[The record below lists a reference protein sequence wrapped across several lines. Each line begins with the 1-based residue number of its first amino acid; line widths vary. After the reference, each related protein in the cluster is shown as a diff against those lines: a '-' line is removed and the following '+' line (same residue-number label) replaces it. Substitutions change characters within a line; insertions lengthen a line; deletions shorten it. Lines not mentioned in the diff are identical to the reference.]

1 MLGAV
6 ACFAFNSVFVRYAA
20 EQVHPFE
27 VAFFRNLFAVGFVA
41 LMVFP
46 KEGLSVLRAQRPGM
60 LTLRAFVNTIA
71 MLLWFYSV
79 PLIPLADLTA
89 LGFTAPLWATVM
101 AAVLLGERVRA
112 RRWTATAIGFAG
124 ALVILQP
131 GFKELH
137 WASYLV
143 LASSACWGLTVILV
157 RGMTAYERPNTILFY
172 QVVMMSAF
180 SLLPALYFWTTPPA
194 SAWVFMV
201 TLGALSASAH
211 WCHVRAY
218 SMQEV
223 AALQPL
229 DFGRLPLVVIA
240 AWLLFGEVAGSE
252 VWLGAV
258 IIFGSGTYISY
269 REAQLRRTHANRAGR

>member
-6 ACFAFNSVFVRYAA
+6 TCFALNSIFVRYAA
-20 EQVHPFE
+20 EDVHTFE
-27 VAFFRNLFAVGFVA
+27 VAFFRNFFAIGFVA

-60 LTLRAFVNTIA
+60 LTLRALINTVA
-71 MLLWFYSV
+71 MLLWFYAV

-89 LGFTAPLWATVM
+89 LGFTAPLWATIM
-101 AAVLLGERVRA
+101 AAIMLGERVRA

-143 LASSACWGLTVILV
+143 LASSACWGLTIILV
-157 RGMTAYERPNTILFY
+157 RRMTAYERPNTILFY

-180 SLLPALYFWTTPPA
+180 SLIPALMFWTTPPA
-194 SAWVFMV
+194 SAWVHMV
-201 TLGALSASAH
+201 VLGALSASAH

-229 DFGRLPLVVIA
+229 DFGRLPIVIVA
-240 AWLLFGEVAGSE
+240 AWLLFGEVAGGE
-252 VWLGAV
+252 VWLGAI
-258 IIFGSGTYISY
+258 IIFGSGMYISY
-269 REAQLRRTHANRAGR
+269 REAQLRKQA

>member
-101 AAVLLGERVRA
+101 AAE
-112 RRWTATAIGFAG
+112 
-124 ALVILQP
+124 
-131 GFKELH
+131 
-137 WASYLV
+137 
-143 LASSACWGLTVILV
+143 
-157 RGMTAYERPNTILFY
+157 
-172 QVVMMSAF
+172 
-180 SLLPALYFWTTPPA
+180 
-194 SAWVFMV
+194 
-201 TLGALSASAH
+201 
-211 WCHVRAY
+211 
-218 SMQEV
+218 
-223 AALQPL
+223 
-229 DFGRLPLVVIA
+229 
-240 AWLLFGEVAGSE
+240 
-252 VWLGAV
+252 
-258 IIFGSGTYISY
+258 
-269 REAQLRRTHANRAGR
+269 